1 MIRAAR
7 VGAGVWLVVM
17 LTGCSMVSLGYP
29 RLPDLGVLWVQRQV
43 SLEHAQADALKQD
56 LSGLLAWHRQHQL
69 GPTADLLH
77 RWQGMADA
85 DLSADQVCQE
95 FDTVRGLL
103 RDLARQA
110 VPTMTRLG
118 RSLHASQHQEWAQ
131 AQQKSHT
138 EFRETD
144 LDTTPPRSWLGQA
157 QATIP
162 GHASHPTGISPAGL
176 EKRLS
181 QATERYSMLYGKL
194 TAAQLRTLQ
203 QAFNQSIFDPRRMLA
218 ERERRTQDLMQ
229 ILAQME
235 SAATEAQA
243 QALMRGWLERLLM
256 PPVPAQQAHHQAL
269 AREGCTQLARIHQL
283 ATPEQR
289 RHAATTL
296 GRYETELRQLATR

>member
-7 VGAGVWLVVM
+7 LGAGVWLVVV

-77 RWQGMADA
+77 RWQGMAHT
-85 DLSADQVCQE
+85 DLSADQVCEE

-131 AQQKSHT
+131 AQQKSHS
-138 EFRETD
+138 EFRETY
-144 LDTTPPRSWLGQA
+144 LDTPRHAHGWARPKPPSLAMPATPPASARLGWKS
-157 QATIP
+157 
-162 GHASHPTGISPAGL
+162 G
-176 EKRLS
+176 
-181 QATERYSMLYGKL
+181 
-194 TAAQLRTLQ
+194 
-203 QAFNQSIFDPRRMLA
+203 
-218 ERERRTQDLMQ
+218 
-229 ILAQME
+229 
-235 SAATEAQA
+235 
-243 QALMRGWLERLLM
+243 
-256 PPVPAQQAHHQAL
+256 
-269 AREGCTQLARIHQL
+269 
-283 ATPEQR
+283 
-289 RHAATTL
+289 
-296 GRYETELRQLATR
+296 